1 MKNNEFEELLLE
13 IGKGA
18 DVDQEELADAL
29 GYAGSAWYEIQQLTK
44 SLAAGYARRGKDLE
58 RKNRIIESV
67 NRTLTASRAENNR
80 LRERLAE
87 MEKRG
92 KTDFSASV
100 EMTGGGADG

>member
-1 MKNNEFEELLLE
+1 MKSGEFDELLRE

-44 SLAAGYARRGKDLE
+44 SLAAGYARLGKDLE
-58 RKNRIIESV
+58 RKNRIIESL
-67 NRTLTASRAENNR
+67 NRTLTALRAETNR

-87 MEKRG
+87 AEK
-92 KTDFSASV
+92 
-100 EMTGGGADG
+100 GGRADG